1 MKVLKKIGKIL
12 LIIVLA
18 ISILLGVGLNYKTV
32 LAMHKNKTVVE
43 NAKAVSG
50 LDIPDNVEIVGL
62 GEATHGSVEF
72 QESKLEVLKMLV
84 ENEGYSAFCLEAD
97 FGDCL
102 RANEFVQGGEGD
114 AREIANNLSFNI
126 YHTQQMA
133 DLLDWMREY
142 NASVSEDKKIRFY
155 GFDMQNPEKNVEY
168 LYDYMKKN
176 NITVKETS
184 EIDYFIDENRTE
196 SMTEDHVKKVKEELE
211 DIKKEVI
218 AAATND
224 QDLDVIFATKA
235 ADNIATSADY
245 VLIDFQA
252 DYQKKFAARDTAMA
266 DNVSWILDLEKK
278 IGSDKIMLAAHDG
291 HISKK
296 PHSMLQPVTM
306 GGLLKEKYG
315 DAYYSLGTDFFKGKT
330 NASVS
335 SVISSEYQRK
345 DFYFTTADPIAYQ
358 AKYMDD
364 KRFYLDFETVSSE
377 DNKAIYDLIHS
388 DVSMGTL
395 GEGLSGIYYFMHSAY
410 RIEMKPADLYDGMI
424 FYYNVSAISPQ
435 Y

>member
-1 MKVLKKIGKIL
+1 MKVLKKIGKVS
-12 LIIVLA
+12 LIIVLV
-18 ISILLGVGLNYKTV
+18 ISALLVVGLNYKTV

-43 NAKAVSG
+43 SAVAVSEI
-50 LDIPDNVEIVGL
+50 DISDSVQIVGL

-72 QESKLEVLKMLV
+72 QESKLDIFKMLV
-84 ENEGYSAFCLEAD
+84 EKEGYNAFCLEAD

-114 AREIANNLSFNI
+114 AREIANNLSFNL

-142 NASVSEDKKIRFY
+142 NASVSADKKIRFY
-155 GFDMQNPEKNVEY
+155 GFDMQNPEKSVEY

-196 SMTEDHVKKVKEELE
+196 SMTEDDVKKVKEELE

-218 AAATND
+218 ATATND

-235 ADNIATSADY
+235 ADNIATCVDY
-245 VLIDFQA
+245 VCVDKATL
-252 DYQKKFAARDTAMA
+252 AARDKAMA

-278 IGSDKIMLAAHDG
+278 IGSGKIMLAAHDG

-296 PHSMLQPVTM
+296 PHFSIAQAVNM
-306 GGLLKEKYG
+306 GGVLKEKYG

-330 NASVS
+330 NARVESMTS
-335 SVISSEYQRK
+335 DEYKRK
-345 DFYFTTADPIAYQ
+345 DFFFTTADPIAYQ
-358 AKYMDD
+358 AKYMED
-364 KRFYLDFETVSSE
+364 KRFYLDFETISKD
-377 DNKAIYDLIHS
+377 DNKELYDLVHS
-388 DVSMGTL
+388 NVSMGTL
-395 GEGLSGIYYFMHSAY
+395 GEAVSDMYYLVHYAY
-410 RIEMKPADLYDGMI
+410 RIEMAPADLYDGMI
-424 FYYNVSAISPQ
+424 YYYSVSATSPQ

>member
-1 MKVLKKIGKIL
+1 MKVLKKIGKVS
-12 LIIVLA
+12 LIIVLV
-18 ISILLGVGLNYKTV
+18 ISALLVVGLNYKTV
-32 LAMHKNKTVVE
+32 LAMHKNITVVE
-43 NAKAVSG
+43 SAVAVSEI
-50 LDIPDNVEIVGL
+50 DIPDSVQIVGL

-72 QESKLEVLKMLV
+72 QESKLDVFKMLV
-84 ENEGYSAFCLEAD
+84 EKEGYSAFCLEAD

-155 GFDMQNPEKNVEY
+155 GFDMQNPEKSVEY

-211 DIKKEVI
+211 NIKKEVI
-218 AAATND
+218 AAAAND

-235 ADNIATSADY
+235 ADNIATCVDY
-245 VLIDFQA
+245 VFA
-252 DYQKKFAARDTAMA
+252 DKATLAARDRAMA

-278 IGSDKIMLAAHDG
+278 IGSGKIMLAAHDG

-296 PHSMLQPVTM
+296 PHSMVQSVTM

-330 NASVS
+330 NARVESM
-335 SVISSEYQRK
+335 ISDEYKRK
-345 DFYFTTADPIAYQ
+345 DFIFTTADPIAYQ
-358 AKYMDD
+358 AKYMED
-364 KRFYLDFETVSSE
+364 KRFYLNFETISKE
-377 DNKAIYDLIHS
+377 DNKELYDLVHS
-388 DVSMGTL
+388 NVSMGTL
-395 GEGLSGIYYFMHSAY
+395 GEAVSDMYYLAHYAY
-410 RIEMKPADLYDGMI
+410 RIEMAPADLYDGMI
-424 FYYNVSAISPQ
+424 YYYSVSATSPQ

>member
-1 MKVLKKIGKIL
+1 MKVVKKIGKVL
-12 LIIVLA
+12 LIIVLV
-18 ISILLGVGLNYKTV
+18 ISALLGVALNYKTV
-32 LAMHKNKTVVE
+32 LAMHKNKIVVE
-43 NAKAVSG
+43 NAAAVSEI
-50 LDIPDNVEIVGL
+50 DIPDNVQIVGL

-72 QESKLEVLKMLV
+72 QESKLDVFKMLV

-114 AREIANNLSFNI
+114 AREVVNNLSFNL

-155 GFDMQNPEKNVEY
+155 GFDMQNPEKSVEY

-176 NITVKETS
+176 GISGKETTG
-184 EIDYFIDENRTE
+184 IDYFIDENRTE
-196 SMTEDHVKKVKEELE
+196 SMTEDDVKKVKEELE

-218 AAATND
+218 DAATND
-224 QDLDVIFATKA
+224 KDLDAIFAAKA
-235 ADNIATSADY
+235 ADNIATCADY
-245 VLIDFQA
+245 TLIDFQA

-364 KRFYLDFETVSSE
+364 KRFYLDFETISSE
-377 DNKAIYDLIHS
+377 DSKELYDLIHS

>member
-155 GFDMQNPEKNVEY
+155 GFDMQNPEKSVEY

-235 ADNIATSADY
+235 ADNIATCVDY
-245 VLIDFQA
+245 AMINFQT

-266 DNVSWILDLEKK
+266 DNISWILDLEKK
-278 IGSDKIMLAAHDG
+278 IGSGKIMLAAHDG

-330 NASVS
+330 NASIS

-388 DVSMGTL
+388 EVSMGTL

-424 FYYNVSAISPQ
+424 YYYNVSAISPQ

>member
-1 MKVLKKIGKIL
+1 MKVLKKIGKVS
-12 LIIVLA
+12 LIIVLV
-18 ISILLGVGLNYKTV
+18 ISALLVVGLNYKTV

-43 NAKAVSG
+43 SAVAVSEI
-50 LDIPDNVEIVGL
+50 DIPDSVQIVGL

-72 QESKLEVLKMLV
+72 QESKLDVFKMLV
-84 ENEGYSAFCLEAD
+84 EKEGYSAFCLEAD

-114 AREIANNLSFNI
+114 AREIANNLSFNL

-155 GFDMQNPEKNVEY
+155 GFDMQNPEKSVEY

-235 ADNIATSADY
+235 ADNIATCVDY
-245 VLIDFQA
+245 VFA
-252 DYQKKFAARDTAMA
+252 DKATLAARDRAMA

-278 IGSDKIMLAAHDG
+278 IGSGKIMLAAHDG

-296 PHSMLQPVTM
+296 PHSMVQSVTM

-330 NASVS
+330 NARVESM
-335 SVISSEYQRK
+335 ISDEYKRK
-345 DFYFTTADPIAYQ
+345 DFFFTTADPIAYQ
-358 AKYMDD
+358 AKYMED
-364 KRFYLDFETVSSE
+364 KRFYLDFETISKE
-377 DNKAIYDLIHS
+377 DNKELYDLVHS
-388 DVSMGTL
+388 NVSMGTL
-395 GEGLSGIYYFMHSAY
+395 GEAVSDMYYLAHYAY
-410 RIEMKPADLYDGMI
+410 RIEKAPADLYDGMI
-424 FYYNVSAISPQ
+424 YYYSVSATSPQ

>member
-1 MKVLKKIGKIL
+1 MKVLKKIGKVL
-12 LIIVLA
+12 LIIVLV
-18 ISILLGVGLNYKTV
+18 ISALLVVGLNYKTV

-43 NAKAVSG
+43 SALAVSEI
-50 LDIPDNVEIVGL
+50 DIPDSVQIVGL

-72 QESKLEVLKMLV
+72 QESKLDVFKMLV
-84 ENEGYSAFCLEAD
+84 EKEGYSAFCLEAD

-114 AREIANNLSFNI
+114 AREVANNLSFNL

-142 NASVSEDKKIRFY
+142 NASVSADKKIRFY
-155 GFDMQNPEKNVEY
+155 GFDMQNPEKCVEY
-168 LYDYMKKN
+168 LYDYMNKN
-176 NITVKETS
+176 GITGKETS
-184 EIDYFIDENRTE
+184 GIDYFVDENRTE
-196 SMTEDHVKKVKEELE
+196 SMTEDDVKKVKEELE

-245 VLIDFQA
+245 ALIDFQA

-278 IGSDKIMLAAHDG
+278 IGSGKIMLAAHDG

-377 DNKAIYDLIHS
+377 DNKALYDLIHS
-388 DVSMGTL
+388 EVSMGTL

>member
-1 MKVLKKIGKIL
+1 MKVLKKIGKVL
-12 LIIVLA
+12 LIIVLVVSA
-18 ISILLGVGLNYKTV
+18 LLVVGLNYKTV

-43 NAKAVSG
+43 SAVAVSEI
-50 LDIPDNVEIVGL
+50 DIPDSVQIVGL

-72 QESKLEVLKMLV
+72 QESKLDVFKMLV
-84 ENEGYSAFCLEAD
+84 EKEGYSAFCLEAD

-155 GFDMQNPEKNVEY
+155 GFDMQNPEKSVEY

-218 AAATND
+218 AAAANN

-235 ADNIATSADY
+235 ADNIATCVDY
-245 VLIDFQA
+245 VRV
-252 DYQKKFAARDTAMA
+252 DYQDTLAARDRAMA
-266 DNVSWILDLEKK
+266 DNVSWILELEKK
-278 IGSDKIMLAAHDG
+278 IGAGKIMLAAHDG

-296 PHSMLQPVTM
+296 PHSMVQSVTM

-330 NASVS
+330 NARVESMTS
-335 SVISSEYQRK
+335 DEYKRK
-345 DFYFTTADPIAYQ
+345 DFFFTTADPIAYQ
-358 AKYMDD
+358 AKYMED
-364 KRFYLDFETVSSE
+364 KSFYLDFESISTE
-377 DNKAIYDLIHS
+377 DNKELYDLVHS
-388 DVSMGTL
+388 NVSMGTL
-395 GEGLSGIYYFMHSAY
+395 GEAVSDMYYLAHFAY
-410 RIEMKPADLYDGMI
+410 RIEMAPADLYDGMI
-424 FYYNVSAISPQ
+424 YYYSVSATSPQ